1 MAVMTTT
8 FTALAFNMT
17 FLRDGILKRMRGTPV
32 PPGAFFGGV
41 VGNAV
46 VNALVQIALL
56 IGVGHLVFGGD
67 LPRNWLTLAVFT
79 VVGVATFACLGIAFA
94 QLIPNFD
101 AAPAYT
107 NAVFLPAIFISGV
120 FYSTEKMPRALEIIA
135 DVLPLKHVIDGLHAA
150 IVTGSGIG
158 STLDAL
164 AIMLAWLAVGAVGDR
179 ARLPL
184 GSRGPAPRPPAPG
197 PLAGS
202 APVAPRPRPIAIS
215 ARPGRPRHQRRR
227 VWNASSAAADD
238 GVPSTATS
246 TEMPSTAPSW
256 RKQAATALPVE
267 KRCAGSSATAALD
280 SETKVSP
287 TPMPVTI
294 IAGKMSAQ

>member
-1 MAVMTTT
+1 MDILVPGLAGMAVMTTT

-17 FLRDGILKRMRGTPV
+17 FLREQGILKRMRGTPV

-46 VNALVQIALL
+46 VNALVQIALV

-79 VVGVATFACLGIAFA
+79 VVGRGDVRLSRHRVR

-120 FYSTEKMPRALEIIA
+120 FYSTDKMPRALEVIA

-150 IVTGSGIG
+150 IVTGQGLVDNAG
-158 STLDAL
+158 SL
-164 AIMLAWLAVGAVGDR
+164 AILTLWESGGDHAR
-179 ARLPL
+179 DSRLPL
-184 GSRGPAPRPPAPG
+184 G
-197 PLAGS
+197 
-202 APVAPRPRPIAIS
+202 
-215 ARPGRPRHQRRR
+215 
-227 VWNASSAAADD
+227 
-238 GVPSTATS
+238 
-246 TEMPSTAPSW
+246 
-256 RKQAATALPVE
+256 
-267 KRCAGSSATAALD
+267 
-280 SETKVSP
+280 
-287 TPMPVTI
+287 VTYT
-294 IAGKMSAQ
+294 GD